1 VDYVLMKGNKPVLKY
16 PYHYRD
22 GRTDGA
28 LEKAFAVVPAEVICA
43 ETGIQFMS
51 INTLYQLLSDLQAE
65 DGRLSKADR
74 FLNIGDYFNF
84 LFSGVP
90 KAEESLASTTQM
102 YNPVHHAWSKLL
114 MKRFGLPEGI
124 LPEVVHSGTTLG
136 PMCNSVA
143 TECGLQNVQVIAG
156 CSHDT
161 GAAVAA
167 VPAEGGNWA
176 YLSSGTWSLLG
187 IECARPIM
195 SARSREFNFTNE
207 IGYGGSIRFLKNI
220 SGLWIVQ
227 ECRRTW
233 TAEGRKYTYDELTQM
248 AEESSPLRSLINPMD
263 ERFAKPGQMPQKISD
278 YCRETNQQMP
288 STPGQYVR
296 CVFES
301 LALLYGKTL
310 LNLEEVS
317 GQKISVLHIV
327 GGGSRNALL
336 NQFSANATRR
346 AVLAGPV
353 ECTAAG
359 NVLVQA
365 IALGHIPSIEAARR
379 VVRNSFPLKRFEPRE
394 TSLWEE
400 ASARVQKMENRT

>member
-1 VDYVLMKGNKPVLKY
+1 
-16 PYHYRD
+16 
-22 GRTDGA
+22 
-28 LEKAFAVVPAEVICA
+28 
-43 ETGIQFMS
+43 
-51 INTLYQLLSDLQAE
+51 
-65 DGRLSKADR
+65 
-74 FLNIGDYFNF
+74 
-84 LFSGVP
+84 
-90 KAEESLASTTQM
+90 
-102 YNPVHHAWSKLL
+102 
-114 MKRFGLPEGI
+114 LPETI
-124 LPEVVHSGTTLG
+124 LPEVVHSGTRLG

-143 TECGLQNVQVIAG
+143 TECGLKSVQVIAG

-187 IECARPIM
+187 IECSRPIIT
-195 SARSREFNFTNE
+195 ARSKELNFTNE

-233 TAEGRKYTYDELTQM
+233 AAEDRKYTYDELTQM

-317 GQKISVLHIV
+317 GQKISLLHIV

-394 TSLWEE
+394 TGVWEE
-400 ASARVQKMENRT
+400 ASARVQKMEIRK